1 MAFLE
6 SRLDTKITAG
16 AGVAVRGGRAKT
28 YLPNGRLQQDFQRA
42 IALHE
47 YDLSHGLRSA
57 ADFQTVLA
65 AFYVVMFTPYEGFR
79 LRDPKD
85 YTATQTNSK
94 LTLITGAT
102 YQLQRVHSFGGVE
115 YLRDIKKPNSDVVVK
130 RTRSGSVTTASA
142 TVDTTTGIA
151 TISGHVGGDTYTW
164 EGTFDVPVTFVDD
177 EWTGSL
183 DVGGDN
189 LHITSA
195 AIKLEELLLI

>member
-6 SRLDTKITAG
+6 TRLDTKITAG
-16 AGVAVRGGRAKT
+16 ASVVVRSGRSKT
-28 YLPNGRLQQDFQRA
+28 YLPNGLLQQDFYRPTPV
-42 IALHE
+42 HE
-47 YDLSHGLRSA
+47 YDVSHGLRSA

-79 LRDPKD
+79 LRDQKD
-85 YTATQTNSK
+85 FTATQANSK

-115 YLRDIKKPNSDVVVK
+115 YLRDIKKPNNDVVVK
-130 RTRSGSVTTASA
+130 RNRSGSITTASA
-142 TVDTTTGIA
+142 TIDTTTGIA

-183 DVGGDN
+183 DVGTNN
-189 LHITSA
+189 LHVHSA
-195 AIKLEELLLI
+195 AIKLEELILP